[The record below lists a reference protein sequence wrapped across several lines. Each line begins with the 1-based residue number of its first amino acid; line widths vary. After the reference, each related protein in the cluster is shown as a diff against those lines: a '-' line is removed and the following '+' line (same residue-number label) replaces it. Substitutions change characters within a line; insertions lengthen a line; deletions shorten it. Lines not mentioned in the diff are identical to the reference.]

1 MISLNYEGK
10 TALVTGASRGIGLAI
25 KQDLESCGAKV
36 IFTDRTIVDFTDL
49 KATRN
54 WISEVIEVNPKIDVL
69 INNAGINKIAEIGN
83 DSSFEEYESLMAVNV
98 SAPFLIS
105 EAVSKLMVK
114 HRYGRIVNISS
125 IFGVITK
132 AKRLNYSI
140 TKNAL
145 LGMTKT
151 YGIELAKH
159 NILTNAVSP
168 GFTKTDLTKNI
179 LGEQGMKEL
188 ESNIP
193 IGKLADT
200 TDISKVVLFL
210 ASEVNSYITSQN
222 IIVDGGFCNV

>member
-36 IFTDRTIVDFTDL
+36 IFADRTIVDFTDL

>member
-1 MISLNYEGK
+1 
-10 TALVTGASRGIGLAI
+10 
-25 KQDLESCGAKV
+25 
-36 IFTDRTIVDFTDL
+36 
-49 KATRN
+49 
-54 WISEVIEVNPKIDVL
+54 
-69 INNAGINKIAEIGN
+69 
-83 DSSFEEYESLMAVNV
+83 MAVNV